1 MYNPASFQQ
10 IHATM
15 AARLDF
21 STPLTISKKKT
32 VVVAAPPP
40 PQPKQSISFS
50 ALFPEPPSAVLPDTQ
65 LPNMTQE
72 HKEHCIEVAELNYKN
87 LCQHRQEIEKPIKD
101 AFLLLKKKIAKL
113 ERRCVEKDKII
124 RAQELA
130 IRRLDDKVKR
140 NKKKIVKDPL
150 RDALEAVKLMGL
162 TDSEMPKY
170 NPDRRKDWG
179 HERIVLHL
187 DDYERVQVSEGG
199 DESE

>member
-1 MYNPASFQQ
+1 
-10 IHATM
+10 M

-32 VVVAAPPP
+32 VAVEPLPP
-40 PQPKQSISFS
+40 PKQSISFS
-50 ALFPEPPSAVLPDTQ
+50 ALLPEPPSAVLPDTQ
-65 LPNMTQE
+65 PGDINEEYRNHVM
-72 HKEHCIEVAELNYKN
+72 EVAELNYKN
-87 LCQHRQEIEKPIKD
+87 LCKHREEIEKPIKD

-150 RDALEAVKLMGL
+150 RDALAAVKLMGL

-187 DDYERVQVSEGG
+187 DDYEKVQVSEGG